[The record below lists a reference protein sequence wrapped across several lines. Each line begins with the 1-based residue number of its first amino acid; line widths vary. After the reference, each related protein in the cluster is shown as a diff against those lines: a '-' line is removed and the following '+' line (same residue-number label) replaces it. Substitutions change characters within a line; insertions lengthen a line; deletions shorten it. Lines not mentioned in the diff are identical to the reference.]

1 MTIRV
6 RLLYDKQKKTK
17 YINYIYG
24 EYFEEGVREASTNL
38 KRGTEAATAKHFKR
52 CTGELKV
59 AIGWVRP
66 TAARFAR
73 SKQGMAATLISLVS
87 PPTVQLPTTHKNI
100 YLFNYKAFSLKLVE
114 NKDPLSDW

>member
-66 TAARFAR
+66 TDRAALAPNKALWFL
-73 SKQGMAATLISLVS
+73 SFHHQQFNY
-87 PPTVQLPTTHKNI
+87 QLRTRIYI
-100 YLFNYKAFSLKLVE
+100 YLIIKRLA
-114 NKDPLSDW
+114 